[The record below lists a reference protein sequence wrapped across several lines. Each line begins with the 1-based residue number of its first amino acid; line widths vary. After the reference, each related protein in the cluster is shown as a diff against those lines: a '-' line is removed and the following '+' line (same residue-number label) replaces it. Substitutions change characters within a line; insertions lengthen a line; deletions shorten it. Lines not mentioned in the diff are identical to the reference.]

1 MAVLLLNA
9 SYEPLAVIPQR
20 RAFSLLQRA
29 TVDAASTDAIPLR
42 GSAQSFAIPR
52 VLRLRR
58 YVNVPRRGA
67 RWSRQAV
74 FRRDGYRCIYCGL
87 TSGESRGSRQ
97 LLRRDF
103 TIDHI
108 VPRSRGGPNTWT
120 NTACACPRC
129 NQRKGDRLPHE
140 AGMRLLWEPKMPRVD
155 YLVASGQIPDSW
167 KVYLEI

>member
-9 SYEPLAVIPQR
+9 SYEPLGIIPHR
-20 RAFSLLQRA
+20 RAISLLMRD
-29 TVDAASTDAIPLR
+29 TVDAASVDAVPLR
-42 GSAQSFAIPR
+42 GPASVFSIPR
-52 VLRLRR
+52 VLKLRR

-74 FRRDGYRCIYCGL
+74 FRRDGYTCIYCGVEAGATKRL
-87 TSGESRGSRQ
+87 SRN
-97 LLRRDF
+97 DM

-108 VPRSRGGPNTWT
+108 LPRSRGGQNTWT

-140 AGMRLLWEPKMPRVD
+140 AGMRLRWEPKMPRVD
-155 YLVASGQIPDSW
+155 YVVASGEIPESW